1 MLSDLY
7 TGGNQFIDDNDCYS
21 PNHYLFISIA
31 GEKIKDPMKNI
42 VPILLDANVEN
53 QDKLRVILLYILAKN
68 GVSNENLEKL
78 LQHAQ
83 IPPTEKDTINN
94 MAHLGINVIV
104 EVRPHLPLVSCVLV
118 LLCSI
123 LDYLDAT
130 YLGEV
135 LQGGG
140 HY

>member
-1 MLSDLY
+1 M
-7 TGGNQFIDDNDCYS
+7 
-21 PNHYLFISIA
+21 P

-53 QDKLRVILLYILAKN
+53 QDKLRVILLYILTKN

-104 EVRPHLPLVSCVLV
+104 EVSPYLFSLMYTCTALPLVDTSFV
-118 LLCSI
+118 
-123 LDYLDAT
+123 
-130 YLGEV
+130 EV
-135 LQGGG
+135 LQDVSYHRRFCSHALLFCSLHSTIPIVYLCWMSLGSV
-140 HY
+140 

>member
-1 MLSDLY
+1 
-7 TGGNQFIDDNDCYS
+7 
-21 PNHYLFISIA
+21 
-31 GEKIKDPMKNI
+31 MKNI

-83 IPPTEKDTINN
+83 IPATEKDTINN

-104 EVRPHLPLVSCVLV
+104 EVSFPF
-118 LLCSI
+118 LLF
-123 LDYLDAT
+123 LFVYL
-130 YLGEV
+130 
-135 LQGGG
+135 
-140 HY
+140 

>member
-1 MLSDLY
+1 
-7 TGGNQFIDDNDCYS
+7 
-21 PNHYLFISIA
+21 
-31 GEKIKDPMKNI
+31 MKNI

-83 IPPTEKDTINN
+83 IPATEKDTINN

-104 EVRPHLPLVSCVLV
+104 EVSFPFSSHLCICSVLICIVYLMPYFMSFSMELFIAERYAVRFHDVRFVHYYYLIFFSHFPV
-118 LLCSI
+118 L
-123 LDYLDAT
+123 YFP
-130 YLGEV
+130 
-135 LQGGG
+135 
-140 HY
+140 

>member
-1 MLSDLY
+1 
-7 TGGNQFIDDNDCYS
+7 
-21 PNHYLFISIA
+21 
-31 GEKIKDPMKNI
+31 MKNI

-104 EVRPHLPLVSCVLV
+104 EVRPHTP
-118 LLCSI
+118 
-123 LDYLDAT
+123 
-130 YLGEV
+130 
-135 LQGGG
+135 
-140 HY
+140 

>member
-1 MLSDLY
+1 
-7 TGGNQFIDDNDCYS
+7 
-21 PNHYLFISIA
+21 
-31 GEKIKDPMKNI
+31 MKNI
-42 VPILLDANVEN
+42 VPILLDPNVEN

-104 EVRPHLPLVSCVLV
+104 EVSHKPPPICIITLCYPSWPSV
-118 LLCSI
+118 LLAWIRLGS
-123 LDYLDAT
+123 DA
-130 YLGEV
+130 LGV
-135 LQGGG
+135 FCF
-140 HY
+140 YKV